1 MRTIVDLPLEVF
13 ELIIAEFLTESIES
27 YTGVTERV
35 GSGKRMVKN
44 LRLVCRKWAD
54 WIYVHHLYREMIFA
68 DIDRTAHFIRHI
80 TNRPKHLPRAE
91 IKYLRLF
98 CIWTRGPRPF
108 LHDHEDDYDCESY
121 TCRSPRLWISAQMVE
136 ALIEL
141 FSDTILK
148 LELLFWNVLSLPER
162 TLEVIGSI
170 KNLHTLQVGHEKCY
184 EEFDQ
189 PVRQVPGSSL
199 FDKEEHCEEFEE
211 QLKQHYQHPGIEQEF
226 ENDYIY
232 DDHIFPYHRH
242 RYPDMEVFEQPAY
255 YRSLVDMDQVK
266 SKIDYECLISL
277 IAINRKLKSLDLRRM
292 KPIHLRKPIKSSLYD
307 HHIPAITHLQ
317 VDMKG
322 ECVSRLIHLS
332 LFLKPTLKFL
342 SLSEST
348 GEDLSSSLVPVFKN
362 LSQTLEGLFI
372 DYGEYLLGDTSQLK
386 FPRLRVFITR
396 VWGEP
401 LAALFKTPMFT
412 SAPLEILGVF
422 HRIESYRRLSGKTFS
437 TLERLRKLV
446 VCKKSPNYSLPQS
459 HLDACDENRIQVVY
473 LDEYQTKDVPTLM
486 VSPPPALSFAETEAY

>member
-1 MRTIVDLPLEVF
+1 MGTIVDLPLEVF

-27 YTGVTERV
+27 YSGVTERV

-141 FSDTILK
+141 SPIQSSNSNSYSGTYSHFPKEHWKLSDPSRIFTPSK
-148 LELLFWNVLSLPER
+148 SVMKS
-162 TLEVIGSI
+162 VM
-170 KNLHTLQVGHEKCY
+170 KNLINP
-184 EEFDQ
+184 FDRYLDL
-189 PVRQVPGSSL
+189 PYL
-199 FDKEEHCEEFEE
+199 TK
-211 QLKQHYQHPGIEQEF
+211 KNIEF

-277 IAINRKLKSLDLRRM
+277 IVINRKLKSLDLRRM

-473 LDEYQTKDVPTLM
+473 LDGYQAKDVPTLM
-486 VSPPPALSFAETEAY
+486 L

>member
-1 MRTIVDLPLEVF
+1 MGTIVDLPLEVF

-27 YTGVTERV
+27 YSSVTDCV
-35 GSGKRMVKN
+35 GSGNRMVKN

-108 LHDHEDDYDCESY
+108 LHDHEDDCESY

-184 EEFDQ
+184 EECGQAD
-189 PVRQVPGSSL
+189 RQTPTSSS
-199 FDKEEHCEEFEE
+199 FDKGEHYEEFEE
-211 QLKQHYQHPGIEQEF
+211 QLQKHYQHPGIEQEF

-232 DDHIFPYHRH
+232 DDDIFPYHRH
-242 RYPDMEVFEQPAY
+242 HYPDMQVSFQPAY

-277 IAINRKLKSLDLRRM
+277 IVTNQKLKSLDLRRM

-322 ECVSRLIHLS
+322 ECISRLIHLS

-348 GEDLSSSLVPVFKN
+348 GEDLSSSLLPVFKN
-362 LSQTLEGLFI
+362 LSQTLEGVFI
-372 DYGEYLLGDTSQLK
+372 DYGEYLLGDISQLK

-401 LAALFKTPMFT
+401 LADLFKTPMFT

-473 LDEYQTKDVPTLM
+473 LDGYQAKDVPTLM
-486 VSPPPALSFAETEAY
+486 EL